1 MIVLLRWGVC
11 HNTEPKLR
19 TALGFGSL
27 YTMYA
32 MLTIGSP
39 SSFWNR
45 QHDIASQRYYKSL
58 YGNVTTVGNSS
69 K

>member
-45 QHDIASQRYYKSL
+45 QHDIA
-58 YGNVTTVGNSS
+58 
-69 K
+69 